1 MVMKGEALMVGALL
15 AIVALAS
22 AAVSAHDDEER
33 TAIAAAQSRLRRITV
48 CLSSAHSP
56 SRQTVERCRA
66 IDKEYYGRLQ

>member
-1 MVMKGEALMVGALL
+1 MVMKAEALMVGALL

-33 TAIAAAQSRLRRITV
+33 AAIEAAQSRFHRITV

-56 SRQTVERCRA
+56 SPQTVERCRA
-66 IDKEYYGRLQ
+66 IYEEDNGRLQ